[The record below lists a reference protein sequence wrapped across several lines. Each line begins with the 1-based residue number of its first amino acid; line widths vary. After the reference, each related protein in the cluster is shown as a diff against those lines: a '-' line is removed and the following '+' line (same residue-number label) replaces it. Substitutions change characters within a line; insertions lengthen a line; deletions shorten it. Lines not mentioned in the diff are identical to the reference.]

1 VPSTPLLCS
10 SLALAVAV
18 SLFATPGEAATAVA
32 LTKVRARAAA
42 VDAARDTC
50 AATPWCRRWAVEPA
64 RACARRSSRRVDCA
78 IRFRA
83 AGDGWSSGLVL
94 VTRTRRGGLEVGVA
108 VPIQPL

>member
-10 SLALAVAV
+10 SLAVAVAV
-18 SLFATPGEAATAVA
+18 AVLATPAEAAVA
-32 LTKVRARAAA
+32 LTKARARSAA

-50 AATPWCRRWAVEPA
+50 VATPWCRRWAVEPA
-64 RACARRSSRRVDCA
+64 RACARRSPRRVDCT

-83 AGDGWSSGLVL
+83 ADDWSSGLVL

-108 VPIQPL
+108 VPIQPV